1 MAQDIPRMS
10 LLRRH
15 LSPFIQFTLIAAL
28 ALAAGAAVF
37 AWPVIGKNT
46 ADQGQRTQLGLSA
59 VPGTLRPT
67 KEQWAGFKIEPV
79 QLLSFRPEQVT
90 EGSIAIDDD
99 LTTPV
104 FSPYSGRVIKLIAK
118 LGDHVEPGAPLFAIQ
133 ASEFAQAQND
143 LITAIANLQT
153 ARSQLVQAQ
162 TNEKRAHD
170 LYLAQGGALKDW
182 QQAQTDLVSAQNT
195 VRSDEIALV
204 AVRNRLRIFGKAD
217 KEIASLEAQPTQKLD
232 PVTVVTAPIGGTI
245 TQRQVGLGQFI
256 NSTVGGASGPVYTI
270 GDLSTVWLIANVREA
285 DAPLMQVG
293 LPVEVRV
300 LALPGRVF
308 NAKISWVAP
317 SIDPNTHRLS
327 VRADVENSDG
337 ELKPGMFAN
346 FSIITGKAT
355 TAPAVPQNAIVYEG
369 DMARVWVAGED
380 GTIAARSVR
389 VGQIADGMVGILE
402 GLSAGEKV
410 VTRGALFIDR
420 AVSRD

>member
-153 ARSQLVQAQ
+153 ARSQLV
-162 TNEKRAHD
+162 
-170 LYLAQGGALKDW
+170 
-182 QQAQTDLVSAQNT
+182 
-195 VRSDEIALV
+195 
-204 AVRNRLRIFGKAD
+204 
-217 KEIASLEAQPTQKLD
+217 
-232 PVTVVTAPIGGTI
+232 
-245 TQRQVGLGQFI
+245 
-256 NSTVGGASGPVYTI
+256 
-270 GDLSTVWLIANVREA
+270 
-285 DAPLMQVG
+285 
-293 LPVEVRV
+293 
-300 LALPGRVF
+300 
-308 NAKISWVAP
+308 
-317 SIDPNTHRLS
+317 
-327 VRADVENSDG
+327 
-337 ELKPGMFAN
+337 
-346 FSIITGKAT
+346 
-355 TAPAVPQNAIVYEG
+355 
-369 DMARVWVAGED
+369 
-380 GTIAARSVR
+380 
-389 VGQIADGMVGILE
+389 
-402 GLSAGEKV
+402 
-410 VTRGALFIDR
+410 
-420 AVSRD
+420 